1 MHDIVTHSVGLMV
14 VQAEAG
20 PLVIRTDPARAEAA
34 FDAIADT
41 GRGALAQ
48 LRGAL
53 GALRSDGNGVREP
66 RPGLDALPGLIERTR
81 RAGLHVNLTSDGAP
95 RPVTAN
101 VDVAAYRIVQEALTN
116 VMRHADARAVQVRLR
131 WVDTALEVEVAD
143 DGKGADGV
151 TGGRGLVGMR
161 ERTAACGGTLQAG
174 PGREGFV
181 VAATLPVG

>member
-1 MHDIVTHSVGLMV
+1 
-14 VQAEAG
+14 
-20 PLVIRTDPARAEAA
+20 
-34 FDAIADT
+34 
-41 GRGALAQ
+41 
-48 LRGAL
+48 
-53 GALRSDGNGVREP
+53 
-66 RPGLDALPGLIERTR
+66 
-81 RAGLHVNLTSDGAP
+81 LHVNLTSHGTP

-161 ERTAACGGTLQAG
+161 ERTAACGGALQAG
-174 PGREGFV
+174 PGTEGFV